1 VTPGIGFYRASVAFS
16 FAHSTLLAGYGGI
29 VGYSGC
35 DLKAVGM
42 IVWQGGNRSD
52 RASHRT

>member
-1 VTPGIGFYRASVAFS
+1 MDASGSLAPGNALV
-16 FAHSTLLAGYGGI
+16 STGLATFRV
-29 VGYSGC
+29 VGNPDC